1 MADQDGVDVSSD
13 ASGSGPQW
21 WTPLITDEDVD
32 CAIEGSSKTTERAAV
47 EPPDDS
53 AARER

>member
-32 CAIEGSSKTTERAAV
+32 CAIEGSSKTTGRDAV